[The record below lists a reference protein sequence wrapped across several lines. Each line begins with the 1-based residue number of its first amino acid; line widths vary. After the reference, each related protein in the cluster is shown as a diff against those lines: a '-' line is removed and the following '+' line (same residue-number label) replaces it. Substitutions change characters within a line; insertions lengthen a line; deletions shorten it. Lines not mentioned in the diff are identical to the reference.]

1 MSTRAERHPRRRSV
15 VALLAVVAVLAAFVL
30 RLVDIQVVNAGEHVG
45 DAQSMGLAGQRVLYG
60 NRGTIVDADGTVLA
74 SSTQLY
80 DAQIDPLLATT
91 MERKTA
97 DGTGKEIVPFAD
109 FAAQIAEVTGQDPQ
123 EIVDIV
129 DGALAE
135 NPGSRF
141 AYLKR
146 GISTTDYLALVD
158 LGLPFL
164 TFKMQPSRV
173 YPNGAVAGN
182 LLGFTSSDGEPLAG
196 YELLADDCLS
206 ASNGLETFQ
215 KGADGVQIPGTE
227 SVTPAEDGGTLQLT
241 IDADLQW
248 YMSELIAEE
257 TQRMKAKSGT
267 ITVLEIETGKIRAAA
282 EYPALDPNDVQA
294 SDPAD
299 RGSRIFTTSFEPG
312 STGKALTA
320 AMLLDAGVATPTST
334 VSAADHETFP
344 NGASIGDPFDHPV
357 YNYTLA
363 GALIDSS
370 NVALSKFGDLLT
382 PEQRHDYLEKF
393 GVGGGTEIDF
403 QGEAEGQ
410 LHPASDWDNQTRYTT
425 TFGQAYTMTVPQ
437 VMSAYAMIANGGVK
451 VPLRLVESCTMPD
464 GTVIT
469 PDLPEPQQVISEE
482 AANETALMIEN
493 VAVQGSTAEM
503 IKVPGYR
510 VAAKTGTAQKPD
522 DNGGYKA
529 GVYFTSIVGFA
540 PAEDPKYVVMVTL
553 DEPTQVRSSAATAPA
568 LQKALTQVMK
578 HFRVMPSTGQ
588 PHLFDKY

>member
-1 MSTRAERHPRRRSV
+1 MSKRAERSPRRRSV
-15 VALLAVVAVLAAFVL
+15 VALLAVVAVLAGFVL

-45 DAQSMGLAGQRVLYG
+45 DAQAMGLAGERVLYG
-60 NRGTIVDADGTVLA
+60 NRGSIVDADGTVLA

-97 DGTGKEIVPFAD
+97 DGEGKEIVPFEDYAAD
-109 FAAQIAEVTGQDPQ
+109 IAKVTGQDPDELV
-123 EIVDIV
+123 EIVT
-129 DGALAE
+129 GALAD

-146 GISTTDYLALVD
+146 GITTTQYLGLVE
-158 LGLPFL
+158 LGLPFI
-164 TFKMQPSRV
+164 TFTPQPSRV

-182 LLGFTSSDGEPLAG
+182 LVGFTSSDGEPLAG
-196 YELLADDCLS
+196 YELLADDCLTG
-206 ASNGLETFQ
+206 SNGLETYQ
-215 KGADGVQIPGTE
+215 QSPDGVRIPGTE
-227 SVTPAEDGGTLQLT
+227 TVEPAEDGGTLQLT
-241 IDADLQW
+241 IDTDLQW
-248 YMSELIAEE
+248 YLSELIAEE

-282 EYPALDPNDVQA
+282 EYPTVDPNDVQSA
-294 SDPAD
+294 DPAD

-334 VSAADHETFP
+334 VPAAAHETFP
-344 NGASIGDPFDHPV
+344 NGASIGDPFEHPV

-370 NVALSKFGDLLT
+370 NVALSKFGDMLT

-393 GVGGGTEIDF
+393 GVGGGTDIGF
-403 QGEAEGQ
+403 QGEAKGE
-410 LHPASDWDNQTRYTT
+410 LHPADEWDNQTRYTT

-451 VPLRLVESCTMPD
+451 MPLSLVESCTKPD

-493 VAVQGSTAEM
+493 VAVQGSTADL

-522 DNGGYKA
+522 ENGGYKA

-553 DEPTQVRSSAATAPA
+553 DEPMQVRSSAATAPA

-588 PHLFDKY
+588 PHLFEKY